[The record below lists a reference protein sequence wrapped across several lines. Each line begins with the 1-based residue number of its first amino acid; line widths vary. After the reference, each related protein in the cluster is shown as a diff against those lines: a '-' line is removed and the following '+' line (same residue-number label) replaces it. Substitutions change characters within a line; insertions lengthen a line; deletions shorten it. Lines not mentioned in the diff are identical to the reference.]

1 MEKQEVYRT
10 SDTIDLVQL
19 VKVLLKRKWLI
30 ILGTLALTLAAFLI
44 TLVLPKAY
52 LSEAFIRLSSGMDI
66 DLEEIR
72 EIQKEI
78 REDLLEDMLDNNT
91 LQKNMLLNEALQDSS
106 LMMKTVSI
114 PDYKKYESQITSP
127 HKFLRYIKTV
137 RKTGSKTE
145 YEKYLGDL
153 RLNIRRSE
161 DIVQW
166 LEPVY
171 AYSKRDMSDLG
182 QIARDV
188 KNFVVG
194 TKVRVEQHSPQTARA
209 LARALGNFIKDSIL
223 YGKLNDYINVQLNK
237 GHSNAKA
244 YENYVIQD
252 EFKLK
257 QLRRKLNHI
266 REVLKKYPQSG
277 QMANRELFSVQYSGY
292 RYLSPVAQIV
302 GIESHIADIEE
313 NAALNRRNQKM
324 EELRAEFFSRVKKIL
339 ESKTFGTPL
348 LAQCMKLKDSFFA
361 GKNLPGEGHDDV
373 ARQLANE
380 LVKDFDNFRNLNEEM
395 QFLSGPSLPKK
406 PVKPRKILITVI
418 SFVLGFFIFLFL
430 AFFVEWWE
438 TNKSKM

>member
-1 MEKQEVYRT
+1 MEKQEVYHN

-30 ILGTLALTLAAFLI
+30 VLGTLAFTLAALLI

-52 LSEAFIRLSSGMDI
+52 QSEAFIRLSSGMDI

-72 EIQKEI
+72 EIQKKI
-78 REDLLEDMLDNNT
+78 RDDLQNDMLDNNT
-91 LQKNMLLNEALQDSS
+91 LQKNLLLNEALQESS

-114 PDYKKYESQITSP
+114 PDYKKYESQITNP
-127 HKFLRYIKTV
+127 YKFLRFIEIM
-137 RKTGSKTE
+137 RKAEGKNE
-145 YEKYLGDL
+145 YAKYLGEL
-153 RLNIRRSE
+153 TLNIRTSE
-161 DIVQW
+161 DIAQW

-171 AYSKRDMSDLG
+171 AYSKKDMSDLG
-182 QIARDV
+182 QISKDV

-194 TKVRVEQHSPQTARA
+194 AKVQAEQRSPQTARA
-209 LARALGNFIKDSIL
+209 FVWAMGNFIKDSIL
-223 YGKLNDYINVQLNK
+223 YGKLNDYINAQLNK
-237 GHSNAKA
+237 SHSDAKT

-257 QLRRKLNHI
+257 QLTRKLNHI
-266 REVLKKYPQSG
+266 QDVLKKYPQSR
-277 QMANRELFSVQYSGY
+277 QMVNRELFSEQYSGY

-313 NAALNRRNQKM
+313 NLAQNRRNQEI
-324 EELRAEFFSRVKKIL
+324 EELRAEFFSRVKEIL
-339 ESKTFGTPL
+339 ESKTFGVPL
-348 LAQCMKLKDSFFA
+348 LHQCMKLKDSFFA
-361 GKNLPGEGHDDV
+361 RKNQPGKINDDV

-406 PVKPRKILITVI
+406 PIKPRKILITVI
-418 SFVLGFFIFLFL
+418 SFILGFFIFVFL

-438 TNKSKM
+438 NNKNKM